1 MRAVTQSTYGGTDT
15 LHVNE
20 IPVPTPGPR
29 EALVRVRAVGID
41 RGTVHL
47 MTGLPYAV
55 RLGFGLRRPKAAVIG
70 RDLAGVVE
78 AVGDEVTSVA
88 VGDEIIG
95 SARGSLA
102 QFAVVPESRLSPKPA
117 SLSFEEA
124 SVLPISGSTALQ
136 AVRDAGRIEPGN
148 RVLVIGASGGVGS
161 FAVQIAAAH
170 GAEVIGVASA
180 AKADLVRALG
190 ANRVID
196 YTREDID
203 VHGPYDVIIDL
214 AGLRTIARL
223 RRSLT
228 ANGTLV
234 IAGGEGGDRWLGGAH
249 RQIGA
254 AALSPFVRHRIT
266 ALISKERAAD
276 FAELASLVE
285 AGSVRPALDR
295 VYSLDR
301 TADAVADLAAGKVRG
316 KTAVRL

>member
-1 MRAVTQSTYGGTDT
+1 MLAVTQSTYGGTDT
-15 LHVNE
+15 LRLDE
-20 IPVPTPGPR
+20 ISVPTPGPR
-29 EALVRVRAVGID
+29 DVLVRVHAAGVD

-55 RLGFGLRRPKAAVIG
+55 RLGFGLRRPKVAVLG

-78 AVGDEVTSVA
+78 AVGPEVTSVTI
-88 VGDEIIG
+88 GDEIIG
-95 SARGSLA
+95 TARGSFA

-136 AVRDAGRIEPGN
+136 AVRDAGRIESGD

-161 FAVQIAAAH
+161 FAVQIAAAW
-170 GAEVIGVASA
+170 GAQVIGVASA
-180 AKADLVRALG
+180 AKADLVRTLG
-190 ANRVID
+190 ASEVID
-196 YTREDID
+196 YAHES
-203 VHGPYDVIIDL
+203 VELYGPYDAIIDL
-214 AGLRTIARL
+214 AGLRTIAQL

-228 ANGTLV
+228 EAGTLV
-234 IAGGEGGDRWLGGAH
+234 IAGGEGGDRWLGGTH

-254 AALSPFVRHRIT
+254 LTLSPFVRHRVT
-266 ALISKERAAD
+266 ALMSKERATD
-276 FAELASLVE
+276 LAELTSLVE

-301 TADAVADLAAGKVRG
+301 ATDALTDLLSGNVRG
-316 KTAVRL
+316 KVAIRI